1 MKHHATNVTAAMN
14 AVNVIFHRWSARS
27 LLATERNP
35 HDNYFQSGLSFGGNC
50 DQIFESV

>member
-14 AVNVIFHRWSARS
+14 AVNVIQIWSVRS
-27 LLATERNP
+27 LLATERSP